1 MSLWE
6 FISIWVST
14 PPPHFRAISSFGPNI
29 FQAEKKSVG
38 DMVHRWLLKT
48 AYTILLS
55 NETLDQSISYPFD
68 ILLASEWDL
77 PPSFS
82 HIFSFRT
89 KHFWSRKKLYW
100 RYGPLMVF
108 KNCLYHSFFKRNLWS
123 INIIS
128 LQDFISISVSPPP
141 SFSCIF
147 MFRTKHFSTGLPQGF
162 TAHLKWGF
170 SYK

>member
-1 MSLWE
+1 MY
-6 FISIWVST
+6 FHISDQT
-14 PPPHFRAISSFGPNI
+14 FFM
-29 FQAEKKSVG
+29 QKKKSIG
-38 DMVHRWLLKT
+38 DKVHIWLLKT

-55 NETLDQSISYPFD
+55 NETLDQSISCLYD

-89 KHFWSRKKLYW
+89 KHFCSRKKLHW

-128 LQDFISISVSPPP
+128 LQDFISISVSPSPP
-141 SFSCIF
+141 LIFAHFHVSDQTFFMQKKNPLEIRCIY
-147 MFRTKHFSTGLPQGF
+147 GF
-162 TAHLKWGF
+162 
-170 SYK
+170 

>member
-1 MSLWE
+1 
-6 FISIWVST
+6 
-14 PPPHFRAISSFGPNI
+14 
-29 FQAEKKSVG
+29 
-38 DMVHRWLLKT
+38 MVHRWLLKT

-55 NETLDQSISYPFD
+55 NETLDQSISCLYD

-128 LQDFISISVSPPP
+128 LQDFTSISVSPPP

-147 MFRTKHFSTGLPQGF
+147 MFRTKHFLSKQKIYWKYCLYMASKNYLYYSSF
-162 TAHLKWGF
+162 KWKPWAVNIM
-170 SYK
+170 SL